1 MKLYVYRIYD
11 KVAKVYSLQILD
23 KDPAVVE
30 ESHRRQLTLLSVKDK
45 SKLDQFKD
53 HSLELIGTMDD
64 NKGVIDLV
72 DATPVVDFDNIIVN
86 LGGSVDA

>member
-1 MKLYVYRIYD
+1 MKMYVYRIYD

-30 ESHRRQLTLLSVKDK
+30 ESHRRTLTLMSVKDK

-53 HSLELIGTMDD
+53 HSIDLIGTMDD
-64 NKGVIDLV
+64 NKGVIDSV

-86 LGGSVDA
+86 LGGLVDA